1 MKIRVRTNER
11 RFTIYIPNF
20 LLTSGVKI
28 VNFVSKSLVENNV
41 SKDGMDKIYEC
52 LGYGFHFSCN
62 ERAKEIQGIRNS

>member
-28 VNFVSKSLVENNV
+28 ANFVSKSLVENNV
-41 SKDGMDKIYEC
+41 SKDGIWIS
-52 LGYGFHFSCN
+52 F
-62 ERAKEIQGIRNS
+62 

>member
-28 VNFVSKSLVENNV
+28 ANFVSKSLVENNV
-41 SKDGMDKIYEC
+41 SKDGMDKV
-52 LGYGFHFSCN
+52 N
-62 ERAKEIQGIRNS
+62 